1 MPIQIQEAHITS
13 NRQDQK
19 RKFPQH
25 IIVKTLIYTKNVYWN
40 LKEENKQT
48 NKQYSQPIQILT
60 DFSIEIWEPEEPGT
74 MNCKW

>member
-25 IIVKTLIYTKNVYWN
+25 IIVKTLRG
-40 LKEENKQT
+40 KQT
-48 NKQYSQPIQILT
+48 NKQTIFTTYPNI
-60 DFSIEIWEPEEPGT
+60 
-74 MNCKW
+74 N